1 VYKGR
6 LTGGAESVALNST
19 VRSISVC
26 TTLGVN
32 STIASGL
39 IMFSSKTELITWS
52 SSIEKLIFSSEQQ
65 VLEIVVS

>member
-1 VYKGR
+1 MREEKSVYNGR

-26 TTLGVN
+26 TKQGVY

-39 IMFSSKTELITWS
+39 IIFSSKTELT
-52 SSIEKLIFSSEQQ
+52 K
-65 VLEIVVS
+65 